1 VIRSGDITLGAHQL
15 GLGNLP
21 VCVHSSLRSFGWV
34 EGGADAVID
43 GLLAAGCTVMAPT
56 FSLMYALSGPDDVG
70 PAYAPGTPKMNVGLG
85 AIPVA
90 LVRRPERVRSGHP
103 LNSFSA
109 VGPLAEELAGA
120 NVSDALYASFEA
132 LLALGGW
139 VLLIGVPLRNMTLIH
154 LAEQKVGRPLVNK
167 WTMGA
172 DGLPR
177 PVKVGGC
184 GRGFPQLEPWLG
196 RLARETFVGA
206 SRWRAFPA
214 AETVAAAMAAMR
226 VKPDVTHCG
235 REICELCN
243 AALRGQLAGP
253 VAR

>member
-1 VIRSGDITLGAHQL
+1 VIRSRDITLGAHQL

-21 VCVHSSLRSFGWV
+21 VCIHSSLRSFGWV

-43 GLLAAGCTVMAPT
+43 GLLAAGCTMLAPT
-56 FSLMYALSGPDDVG
+56 FSLMYALSGPDEVG
-70 PAYAPGTPKMNVGLG
+70 PVYTPDTMQMNVGLG

-90 LVRRPERVRSGHP
+90 VLRRKERVRSRHP

-120 NVSDALYASFEA
+120 HVSDALYASFEA

-154 LAEQKVGRPLVNK
+154 LAEQRVGRPLVDK
-167 WTMGA
+167 WAMGA
-172 DGLPR
+172 DGHPR

-196 RLARETFVGA
+196 PLARESFVGA

-214 AETVAAAMAAMR
+214 AETVVAAVAAMR
-226 VKPDVTHCG
+226 DKPEVTHCG
-235 REICELCN
+235 RETCELCN
-243 AALRGQLAGP
+243 AALRGQRAGP
-253 VAR
+253 GAR

>member
-1 VIRSGDITLGAHQL
+1 MIRSGDITLGAHQL